1 MSRFQLAEIN
11 IAELKAPLDSPQL
24 KDFVDNLDRI
34 NALAE
39 SSDGFIW
46 RLKGDGNDATSLRPL
61 GDNVIVNMSVWKD
74 AETLRNYVYNT
85 AHVEILKRKRE
96 WFSRMSKAYMVLWW
110 VAEGHEPTVA
120 EAVAKLE
127 HLRKHGATAEA
138 FTFGEAFAAP
148 DAVTAGA
155 PFSFKDSC
163 PA

>member
-1 MSRFQLAEIN
+1 MSKYQLAQLN

-39 SSDGFIW
+39 SAPGFVW
-46 RLKGDGNDATSLRPL
+46 RLKGDGNDATSLRPF
-61 GDNVIVNMSVWKD
+61 DENIIVNMSVWRDVD
-74 AETLRNYVYNT
+74 ALRDFAYKS
-85 AHVEILKRKRE
+85 AHVEILRRKRE
-96 WFSRMSKAYMVLWW
+96 WFTRMAKAYMALWW

-120 EAVAKLE
+120 EAVARLE

-148 DAVTAGA
+148 DAQVAGA
-155 PFSFKDSC
+155 PISFKDSC